1 MLSRQTIETVQATI
15 PVLVAHGETLTRHFY
30 RRMFTGDPGVRAFFN
45 PAHQHTGGQQRALAA
60 AICAYAQNIENPAAL
75 ADAVEIIAQK
85 HCSLGVLP
93 EHYPVVG
100 KHLLGSIKEVLG
112 DAATDAILSAWGEA
126 YGLLA
131 DVLIQREAEIYAQQQ
146 REHGW
151 SGYGRFIVR
160 SKRREGGNITSLYL
174 ARADGTP
181 VAPFKPGQYVT
192 VRVPAPAVES
202 DSGAPA
208 TTMRNYSLSGP
219 VGAPVYRISVKREL
233 GPDAAVPA
241 GYVSNYL
248 HDEVEEGDIVEVAP
262 PCGEFVLQEPPTVAL
277 AAPAAPATPLTAA
290 AAPAEPLVLIA
301 GGVGV
306 TPVLSMLHAALRS
319 EKYAGRDIW
328 FIQGAVDGDAHA
340 FRDEVQRL
348 ADLYPRLHV
357 HVRYSNPVR
366 ADRERERFDSTG
378 VVDAALIRELIEQPA
393 GDFYFCGPKPM
404 MAGLL
409 NGLLAWGVEESRLH
423 YEFFGPAQSL
433 RETAQPAV
441 A

>member
-1 MLSRQTIETVQATI
+1 MLCRQIVETVQATI

-30 RRMFTGDPGVRAFFN
+30 QRMFTGDPAVRAFFN
-45 PAHQHTGGQQRALAA
+45 PAHQQSGGQQRALAA

-75 ADAVEIIAQK
+75 AGAVELIAQK

-112 DAATDAILSAWGEA
+112 DAATDAIVNAWAEA
-126 YGLLA
+126 YGVLA
-131 DVLIQREAEIYAQQQ
+131 DILIQREAEIYAQQQ

-151 SGYGRFIVR
+151 SGFGRFIVH
-160 SKRREGGNITSLYL
+160 SKRRESGNITSLYL
-174 ARADGTP
+174 ARADGKP

-192 VRVPAPAVES
+192 VRVPAPEVAEG

-219 VGAPVYRISVKREL
+219 SGAPVYRISVKREL
-233 GPDAAVPA
+233 GADAAAPA
-241 GYVSNYL
+241 GHVSSYL
-248 HDEVEEGDIVEVAP
+248 HDEVEEGDVIEVAP
-262 PCGEFVLQEPPTVAL
+262 PCGEFVLQEP
-277 AAPAAPATPLTAA
+277 AAKDHSPAG
-290 AAPAEPLVLIA
+290 PLVLIA
-301 GGVGV
+301 GGVGA
-306 TPVLSMLHAALRS
+306 TPVLSMLHAALGCT
-319 EKYAGRDIW
+319 KCADRDLW

-348 ADLYPRLHV
+348 ADLHLRLRV
-357 HVRYSNPVR
+357 HVRYSNPTR
-366 ADRERERFDSTG
+366 ADRERELFDSTG
-378 VVDAALIRELIEQPA
+378 VIDAALVRELIEQPA

-409 NGLLAWGVEESRLH
+409 NGLLAWGVDESRVH

>member
-30 RRMFTGDPGVRAFFN
+30 RRMFSGDAAVRAFFN
-45 PAHQHTGGQQRALAA
+45 PAHQHSGSQQRALAA
-60 AICAYAQNIENPAAL
+60 AICAYAQNIENPAVL
-75 ADAVEIIAQK
+75 AGAVEIIAQK

-93 EHYPVVG
+93 EHYPIVG
-100 KHLLGSIKEVLG
+100 GHLLASIKEVLG
-112 DAATDAILSAWGEA
+112 DAATDGIISAWAEA
-126 YGLLA
+126 YGVLA
-131 DVLIQREAEIYAQQQ
+131 DILIQREAEIYARQQ

-151 SGYGRFIVR
+151 SGFGRFVVH
-160 SKRREGGNITSLYL
+160 SKRRESGNITSLYL
-174 ARADGTP
+174 VRADGTP

-192 VRVPAPAVES
+192 VRVPAPDAGEAG
-202 DSGAPA
+202 DGTAPA

-219 VGAPVYRISVKREL
+219 SGAPVYRISVKREL
-233 GPDAAVPA
+233 GADVSAPA
-241 GYVSNYL
+241 GHVSSYL
-248 HDEVEEGDIVEVAP
+248 HDEVEEGDVIEVAP
-262 PCGEFVLQEPPTVAL
+262 PSGEFVLQEP
-277 AAPAAPATPLTAA
+277 ATDTSPSAG
-290 AAPAEPLVLIA
+290 PLVLIA

-306 TPVLSMLHAALRS
+306 TPVLSMLHAALGS
-319 EKYAGRDIW
+319 AGCGDREIW
-328 FIQGAVDGDAHA
+328 FIHGAVDGDAHA

-348 ADLYPRLHV
+348 ADLHPRLRV
-357 HVRYSNPVR
+357 HVRYSNPTR

-378 VVDAALIRELIEQPA
+378 VVDAALVRELIERPA
-393 GDFYFCGPKPM
+393 GNFYFCGPRPM

-433 RETAQPAV
+433 RESAQPAV

>member
-30 RRMFTGDPGVRAFFN
+30 RRMFTGDPAVRAFFN
-45 PAHQHTGGQQRALAA
+45 PAHQHSGSQQRALAA

-75 ADAVEIIAQK
+75 AGAVEVIAQK

-93 EHYPVVG
+93 EHYPIVG

-112 DAATDAILSAWGEA
+112 DAATDAILNAWGEA

-151 SGYGRFIVR
+151 SGFGRFIVR
-160 SKRREGGNITSLYL
+160 SKRRESGNITSLYL

-202 DSGAPA
+202 DTGAPA

-233 GPDAAVPA
+233 GLDAAAPA
-241 GYVSNYL
+241 GHVSSYL
-248 HDEVEEGDIVEVAP
+248 HDEVEEGDVIEVAP
-262 PCGEFVLQEPPTVAL
+262 PCGEFVLQEPATG
-277 AAPAAPATPLTAA
+277 APAAG
-290 AAPAEPLVLIA
+290 PLVLIA

-306 TPVLSMLHAALRS
+306 TPVLSMLHAALACN
-319 EKYAGRDIW
+319 KCKDRDIW
-328 FIQGAVDGDAHA
+328 FIQGAVDGGSHA
-340 FRDEVQRL
+340 FHDEVQRL
-348 ADLYPRLHV
+348 ADLYPRLNV
-357 HVRYSNPVR
+357 HVRYSNPTR
-366 ADRERERFDSTG
+366 DDRERELFDSTG
-378 VVDAALIRELIEQPA
+378 IIDAALVRELLDGQPA

-409 NGLLAWGVEESRLH
+409 NGLLAWGVDESRLH